1 MTFGSIVTNAQLF
14 FLLFARIIAMLSIA
28 PLLSSTSIP
37 RIARMALALLAA
49 VMAFPMVASS
59 GYAIPDTGLAYALL
73 VIGEALIGI
82 IMGFM
87 LAIVYGAFLTAG
99 QMFSLQMGFGASQ
112 VLDPLAQVEIP
123 LLGQFLN
130 IMAMLVFVFT
140 EGFQRVFLAGV
151 YYSFQ
156 SVRAVDLVLMR
167 EDLIGTMLRGLTGLF
182 GNALIIAFP
191 ILGTLFLVQVVMGLL
206 AKAAPQ
212 MNLLMMGFPISIG
225 VAFLILMVCIPF
237 LVETFDRLIGAG
249 FETLM
254 RFIQGAQAAHAAQG
268 AVP

>member
-1 MTFGSIVTNAQLF
+1 MTFDGIVADAQLF
-14 FLLFARIIAMLSIA
+14 FLLFARVIAMLSIA
-28 PLLSSTSIP
+28 PLLSSSSVP
-37 RIARMALALLAA
+37 RIARIALALLAA
-49 VMAFPMVASS
+49 TMAFPMVAAS
-59 GYAIPDTGLAYALL
+59 GYIIPDSGLAYAFL

-87 LAIVYGAFLTAG
+87 LALVYGAFITAG

-112 VLDPLAQVEIP
+112 VLDPLAQIEIP
-123 LLGQFLN
+123 LMGQFMN
-130 IMAMLVFVFT
+130 IMAMFVFVFT

-156 SVRAVDLVLMR
+156 SVRAIDLVLMR
-167 EDLIGTMLRGLTGLF
+167 NDIIETMLRGLTGLF

-225 VAFLILMVCIPF
+225 VAFLILMVSIPF

-254 RFIQGAQAAHAAQG
+254 RLIEGAQSVRG

>member
-1 MTFGSIVTNAQLF
+1 VDLNNIVQNAQLF
-14 FLLFARIIAMLSIA
+14 FLLFARVVAMVFVA
-28 PLLSSTSIP
+28 PLLSSSSVP
-37 RIARMALALLAA
+37 RIARIALALLSA
-49 VMAFPMVASS
+49 VMAFPMVQSA
-59 GYAIPDTGLAYALL
+59 GYAIPDTGLAYGFL

-87 LAIVYGAFLTAG
+87 LVVVHGAFLTAG
-99 QMFSLQMGFGASQ
+99 QLFSLQMGFGASQ
-112 VLDPLAQVEIP
+112 VLDPLAQIEIP

-130 IMAMLVFVFT
+130 IMAMFVFVFT
-140 EGFQRVFLAGV
+140 AGFQRLFLTGVF
-151 YYSFQ
+151 YSFQ
-156 SVRAVDLVLMR
+156 SIRAVDLIVLR
-167 EDLIGTMLRGLTGLF
+167 TDIVSTMLRGLSGLF

-212 MNLLMMGFPISIG
+212 MNLLMMGFPISIA
-225 VAFLILMVCIPF
+225 VAFVILMVCIPF

-254 RFIQGAQAAHAAQG
+254 QLFRGAREVAL
-268 AVP
+268 